1 MQHLWIRRIPKL
13 HHFGTPR
20 CAPKFV
26 DFQALTLASL
36 AVAETSKQLEAT
48 EVTSCQLL
56 EHRSPL
62 RWNEKGITGGMGCH
76 ETFVQGISCN
86 TLQLCLRNEMCLK
99 CWQVCQLAEIQE
111 TEDSYTPSF
120 LMLVRVCTFREEAS
134 FFLME
139 PKGVNGELSG
149 VSWNVHSVDCK
160 LLGFHRTS
168 RCLYARNISKY
179 TFFFHIQL
187 LWKDHIVLVA
197 LAQVVKRVEN
207 MFPATPWFAHTQTT
221 HPNNMIYLYITR
233 GWMKTLVIRNDF
245 DFKFS
250 GFSVLI

>member
-168 RCLYARNISKY
+168 RCLHARNISKY
-179 TFFFHIQL
+179 TFFFFHIQL

-197 LAQVVKRVEN
+197 LAQVVKGLKTCC
-207 MFPATPWFAHTQTT
+207 PQPPGSPTLKQHIQTIWYT
-221 HPNNMIYLYITR
+221 YISPEDEWKHWLYAMIL
-233 GWMKTLVIRNDF
+233 TLSFQDLAF
-245 DFKFS
+245 
-250 GFSVLI
+250 